1 MIFSREIFKSE
12 KGEFV
17 EYFNVCFRTKWILIL
32 KGLLN
37 IFLKLKVIKKSCT
50 WGLITWKYGLSKKEI
65 SIGRNTLHC
74 DLIEMHFI
82 IQAWLFKLQIMGSL
96 HKNRNFFSIMKSY
109 NEQSAKINNRLV
121 LELKLVGLRW
131 FFFKTHWFLVSLRMH
146 HLSVFACL

>member
-17 EYFNVCFRTKWILIL
+17 EYFNVCFRTKWILI
-32 KGLLN
+32 
-37 IFLKLKVIKKSCT
+37 FERSVLKLKVIKKSCT

-74 DLIEMHFI
+74 DLTEMHFI

-96 HKNRNFFSIMKSY
+96 HKNRNFFQSWNHTTSRALKSIT
-109 NEQSAKINNRLV
+109 
-121 LELKLVGLRW
+121 GW
-131 FFFKTHWFLVSLRMH
+131 F
-146 HLSVFACL
+146 